1 MTQTELEALFKKE
14 SAKVEIQTSIY
25 SDEVMI
31 YELPVKTAKANGS
44 DAAGYTFTYTLNGT
58 QNGHKGVLLQ
68 QKRP

>member
-31 YELPVKTAKANGS
+31 YELPVKTAKS
-44 DAAGYTFTYTLNGT
+44 KWF
-58 QNGHKGVLLQ
+58 
-68 QKRP
+68 